1 MNSRTKVGLGL
12 VVLLLSSCA
21 PAADDAADEQPA
33 DTAAMAAPATADA
46 TGTWNMRAVPVSG
59 DTTPTVFQIQVTDG
73 TWTLL
78 LPDRDPIAATAVMDG
93 DSIIVDAGPYNSVRR
108 PGTTVSTHSVYRL
121 MGDQLTGTTTAH
133 YQTAGADSVLELRS
147 EGTRAR

>member
-1 MNSRTKVGLGL
+1 MNSRIKVGLGL

-33 DTAAMAAPATADA
+33 DTAAMAAPATTDA

-59 DTTPTVFQIQVTDG
+59 DTMPTIFQIQVANG
-73 TWTLL
+73 NWTLL
-78 LPDRDPIAATAVMDG
+78 LPDRDPIAATVVMDG

-108 PGTTVSTHSVYRL
+108 PGTTVSTHSVYR
-121 MGDQLTGTTTAH
+121 MTGDQLTGTTTAH
-133 YQTAGADSVLELRS
+133 YQTAGADSVLQLRS